1 MCCLASMESVFESG
15 STGFSAVPFSSN
27 SRATLAVS
35 NHLNAV

>member
-15 STGFSAVPFSSN
+15 RGFSAVVFSSN
-27 SRATLAVS
+27 SRGTLAVS